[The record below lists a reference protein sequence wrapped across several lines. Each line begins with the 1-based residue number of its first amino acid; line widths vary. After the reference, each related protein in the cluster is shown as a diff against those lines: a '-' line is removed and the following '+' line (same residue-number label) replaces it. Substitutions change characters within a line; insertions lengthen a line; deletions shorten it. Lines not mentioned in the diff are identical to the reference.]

1 MNYKALKDIIQ
12 EKHNILFTECGV
24 FWAFSKEQLEEGKK
38 AHPIAKNDLY
48 VRIPFGGFMPKSN
61 VGKLSAGLKE
71 LKAYERKMRKQ
82 IKAEEAILY
91 ELNNHEAFYAGDPMD
106 AYEAVLKDMGYTY
119 EQVCKVYR
127 ENYDKYAD
135 GVAIN

>member
-12 EKHNILFTECGV
+12 EKHDELFTACGV
-24 FWAFSKEQLEEGKK
+24 FWAFSNEQFDEGKK
-38 AHPIAKNDLY
+38 AHPLKEGEKY
-48 VRIPFGGFMPKSN
+48 VSIGMGGFLPKSN
-61 VGKLSAGLKE
+61 FQKLTEGLKE
-71 LKAYERKMRKQ
+71 LKEYGKQMRKQ

-91 ELNNHEAFYAGDPMD
+91 ELNNHEAFYTGDPMD
-106 AYEAVLKDMGYTY
+106 AYEQALKDMGYSY

-127 ENYDKYAD
+127 ENYAKYAD